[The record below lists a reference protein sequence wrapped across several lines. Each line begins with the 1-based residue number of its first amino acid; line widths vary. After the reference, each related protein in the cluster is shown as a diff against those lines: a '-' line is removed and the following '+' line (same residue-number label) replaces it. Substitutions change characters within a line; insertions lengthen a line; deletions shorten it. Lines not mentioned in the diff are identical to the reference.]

1 VARKFSKHNSADI
14 NSIGSA
20 HVMIE
25 DVEAMHDAAGHLAI
39 MAKMCEHN
47 KKFQLPLS
55 QKG

>member
-1 VARKFSKHNSADI
+1 
-14 NSIGSA
+14 
-20 HVMIE
+20 MIE